1 MNAKRRKE
9 VEAIMNSLEE
19 LKEQI
24 ECVQSEEEE
33 AYDNMPE
40 GLKESERG
48 DQMQEYISYLE
59 DAASSV
65 QDAVDY
71 LNGIF
76 G

>member
-1 MNAKRRKE
+1 
-9 VEAIMNSLEE
+9 MNSLEE

>member
-9 VEAIMNSLEE
+9 VEAIMSGLEE
-19 LKEQI
+19 LIERI

-40 GLKESERG
+40 GLQESERG
-48 DQMQEYISYLE
+48 EQMQEYISNLE

-71 LNGIF
+71 LNEIF

>member
-9 VEAIMNSLEE
+9 VESIMSCLEE
-19 LKEQI
+19 LIERI

-40 GLKESERG
+40 GLQESERG
-48 DQMQEYISYLE
+48 EQMQEYISNLE

-71 LNGIF
+71 LNEIF